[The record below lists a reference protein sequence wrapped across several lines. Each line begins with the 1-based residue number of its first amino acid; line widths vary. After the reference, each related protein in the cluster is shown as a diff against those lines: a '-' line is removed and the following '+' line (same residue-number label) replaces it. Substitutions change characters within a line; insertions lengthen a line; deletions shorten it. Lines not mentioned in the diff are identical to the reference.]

1 MARTG
6 YDPATLTVTLT
17 ESIAL
22 NNKDYGSTQSFSVDS
37 IASVTR
43 RLITVTDTEATIISF
58 DAAEVGAGTHI
69 FSKVQ
74 YIRFTN
80 IDDTS
85 YVSLTIKN
93 VHNNEASY
101 GLHEGKSFF
110 LATDGTAGL
119 AGMLDGSASA
129 ITTPDLS
136 YITEIRAK
144 CEGAAADLEM
154 LIAETA

>member
-58 DAAEVGAGTHI
+58 DAVGELLGT
-69 FSKVQ
+69 V
-74 YIRFTN
+74 
-80 IDDTS
+80 
-85 YVSLTIKN
+85 
-93 VHNNEASY
+93 
-101 GLHEGKSFF
+101 
-110 LATDGTAGL
+110 
-119 AGMLDGSASA
+119 
-129 ITTPDLS
+129 
-136 YITEIRAK
+136 
-144 CEGAAADLEM
+144 
-154 LIAETA
+154 

>member
-43 RLITVTDTEATIISF
+43 RLITVTDTEATIASF
-58 DAAEVGAGTHI
+58 GAAVGAGAYI
-69 FSKVQ
+69 YSKVQ

-110 LATDGTAGL
+110 IATDGTAGL

-154 LIAETA
+154 IIAETA